1 MCCGVG
7 LNQRPKS
14 ATEREREREDNLS
27 KNHYAHNLR
36 QYQRE
41 RERELKR
48 KFFLLINCN
57 LHLGN
62 FDSVLKVLKFISIP
76 LTLYII
82 CI

>member
-41 RERELKR
+41 RERVEEKI
-48 KFFLLINCN
+48 FLTN
-57 LHLGN
+57 
-62 FDSVLKVLKFISIP
+62 
-76 LTLYII
+76 
-82 CI
+82 